1 MQKPVCIR
9 KRAKN
14 KEKQEYT
21 HKKGPAGCVLSFHM
35 RQKQEYISV
44 SSTGHLLGT
53 TFGTAAYIFGNS
65 IPLNAL

>member
-1 MQKPVCIR
+1 MH
-9 KRAKN
+9 AKASLYKKESKK

-35 RQKQEYISV
+35 RQKQEYMSV

-53 TFGTAAYIFGNS
+53 TFGTAAYIISN
-65 IPLNAL
+65 